1 MSWIFNNEIT
11 SADRTVSYMGNILTS
26 SLHNMKQVSYS
37 PYYSIQS
44 IWKDPE
50 VVWFTWSITLSLT

>member
-1 MSWIFNNEIT
+1 MPWIVNNDIT
-11 SADRTVSYMGNILTS
+11 SADRTASYMAKILTS

-44 IWKDPE
+44 IWKDSE
-50 VVWFTWSITLSLT
+50 VVLLTSSIILSLI